1 MTIEKAAIN
10 YQPGT
15 PDKCCAKCY
24 QGETRL
30 ASGLWC
36 NQFDCKTN
44 PGGWCGV
51 GGISQKVESVD
62 IPGQIDLFS

>member
-1 MTIEKAAIN
+1 VTIEKAAIN
-10 YQPGT
+10 YRAGT

-24 QGETRL
+24 QVETRL

-44 PGGWCGV
+44 PGRMVRGRR
-51 GGISQKVESVD
+51 D
-62 IPGQIDLFS
+62 IAEG